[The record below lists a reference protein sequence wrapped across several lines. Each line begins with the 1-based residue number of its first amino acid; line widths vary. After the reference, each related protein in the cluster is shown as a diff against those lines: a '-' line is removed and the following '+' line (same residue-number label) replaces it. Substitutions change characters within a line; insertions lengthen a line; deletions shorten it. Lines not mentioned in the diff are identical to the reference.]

1 MSDTTKQ
8 EVCHHSM
15 TQRNCPGCFDRVTA
29 TFRAKLTE
37 AEAEIKRL
45 QKLVGEIRT
54 SRDKV
59 GFQNDVLTAEV
70 ERLTKHVENLTSI
83 KDDAI
88 HVGEGLVARIKEL
101 EAERDAERKL
111 ADDLEKGYT
120 EKKAEL
126 STLKAAAGEVVRLA
140 KLGTFELF
148 KAIDRLALLA
158 KGESNG

>member
-70 ERLTKHVENLTSI
+70 ERLTKHVENLTS
-83 KDDAI
+83 
-88 HVGEGLVARIKEL
+88 
-101 EAERDAERKL
+101 ERDAERKL